1 MNHSASYE
9 QFSTSLDSFSP
20 DSNGITRALAIY
32 SAAIAFD
39 DEKILD
45 RALSL
50 GEKQGCHRSHFYE
63 IMLQSYL
70 FLGFPRMLNA
80 AMHLSGYFG
89 SRKKSSPLSLISAE
103 ESALWFDRGV
113 ALCKRVYDN
122 NYDRLKQTVEKAAPE
137 VFRWMI
143 IEGYGKVLSR
153 GELEIVTREMAVV
166 SSLMV
171 ENRPRQL
178 HSHIRG
184 ALNVGC
190 PPVLIE
196 TIINDIGSAAGD
208 GYRSALDIMKRLNL
222 S

>member
-1 MNHSASYE
+1 MNHSAGYE
-9 QFSTSLDSFSP
+9 QFSTSLDNFSP
-20 DSNGITRALAIY
+20 DSNSITRALAIY

-45 RALSL
+45 KALLL
-50 GEKQGCHRSHFYE
+50 GKKLGCSPEQFYE

-80 AMHLSGYFG
+80 AMHLDRYFDQ
-89 SRKKSSPLSLISAE
+89 SEKSSQLSPVSAD
-103 ESALWFDRGV
+103 ESALWFKRGV
-113 ALCKRVYDN
+113 SLCKQVYDG
-122 NYDRLKQTVEKAAPE
+122 NYDRLKQSVEVAAPE

-153 GELEIVTREMAVV
+153 DGLEIVTREMAVM

-190 PPVLIE
+190 QPELIRMVIE
-196 TIINDIGSAAGD
+196 DIGPAAGD
-208 GYRSALDIMKRLNL
+208 GYHSALEIMGRLKI

>member
-20 DSNGITRALAIY
+20 ESDRVTRALAIY

-50 GEKQGCHRSHFYE
+50 GEKQGCRRDQFYE

-80 AMHLSGYFG
+80 AKHLSGCFDG
-89 SRKKSSPLSLISAE
+89 REENSQLSPLSAE

-113 ALCKRVYDN
+113 SLCKRVYAD
-122 NYDRLKQTVEKAAPE
+122 NYDRLKRSVEKAAPE

-166 SSLMV
+166 SALMV
-171 ENRPRQL
+171 ENRSRQL

-190 PPVLIE
+190 PPALIE
-196 TIINDIGSAAGD
+196 TIIDDIGSAAGD
-208 GYRSALDIMKRLNL
+208 GYRSALDIMNRLNL
-222 S
+222 T